1 MGQAGASMVCTQGR
15 EHTLYTVQATR
26 DQTDM
31 AVEYLTEV
39 ASNQAF
45 KPWELE
51 RATPNIKLEL
61 ASRSPATQAVELLHQ
76 AAFRTGLGNS
86 LYCAPHKVGSHG
98 TAQLSQ
104 FVSKLF
110 TTNRAALLGIG
121 VSHSALTKYADLL
134 HLETGAGPSGPT
146 SKYVGGVYVR
156 VCACA
161 CMCVCV
167 YVRVRVCACA
177 CTHIHA
183 HAHKRTRTYTHT
195 HIHAHAHT
203 RTRTYTHTHI
213 RAHAHTRTRT
223 YTHTHIHTHTHT
235 HTHTHAPAHSTAF
248 SRIQRIK
255 HTHRLQRIKH

>member
-1 MGQAGASMVCTQGR
+1 MGKSGLTVASIENHSPVATLGVIVKAGSRNESHDNAGISHALRIAAGLATKNKTAFGICRNLQQAGASMVCTQG
-15 EHTLYTVQATR
+15 R

-51 RATPNIKLEL
+51 RVTPNIKLEL

-86 LYCAPHKVGSHG
+86 LYCAPHKVCSHG

-134 HLETGAGPSGPT
+134 HLETGAGPSGPA
-146 SKYVGGVYVR
+146 SKYVGGELRVESGGGMAYV
-156 VCACA
+156 ALA
-161 CMCVCV
+161 
-167 YVRVRVCACA
+167 AN
-177 CTHIHA
+177 
-183 HAHKRTRTYTHT
+183 
-195 HIHAHAHT
+195 
-203 RTRTYTHTHI
+203 
-213 RAHAHTRTRT
+213 
-223 YTHTHIHTHTHT
+223 
-235 HTHTHAPAHSTAF
+235 TAGVVNVAEC
-248 SRIQRIK
+248 SAALL
-255 HTHRLQRIKH
+255 LQRALGMGPRVKYGTGQG